1 MIDKAR
7 KNLKDLKSIF
17 LYWYEMFGSND
28 KSKDMMKAFMKD
40 LAFAKDKNEMIKAQD
55 NELVKE
61 FMQELNNLSFKE
73 QLEFY
78 QTNRDYDPGLDNDEN
93 SSELLDAFTGS
104 LENLEK
110 QEITPIREQ
119 KRESGWQ
126 NNEDNKE
133 NSELEKAFEKDLSF
147 SQSNP
152 IPLGEKETSKEE
164 KEAELKSKEKEPKET
179 LGFNHSLGVSV
190 LRSRIEEAK
199 NHFNEKEKEKGSNKR
214 FSDKEF
220 KKFLKDR
227 AKNGMTNEEMQV
239 LLLMINNKKGN
250 LRPSH
255 KEFLQECLIEA
266 VLHNKN
272 INKTTEYA
280 IRNNIAHLPINKTE
294 GFLVR
299 TYNHSL
305 GIFNEN
311 IAEKL
316 KIPKKEKEILQP
328 LNANEEQALN
338 TALENNEIDARTFK
352 SWEFG
357 SKEAGK
363 ENASM
368 SEELT
373 QNNSKLSH
381 FNENSIAQNSV
392 GQNNVKEPNTKSNN
406 SKQNHLLSNS
416 DLTSNTDYN
425 KLVAD
430 MFENQM
436 DANGNYVGKKFSTQA
451 YDNKT
456 PYKVAT
462 GNASE
467 YSSYLYSKKTKS
479 KDVGIER

>member
-40 LAFAKDKNEMIKAQD
+40 LAFAKNKNEVIKAQD

-61 FMQELNNLSFKE
+61 FMQELNSLSFKE

-93 SSELLDAFTGS
+93 SSELLDAFIGS

-119 KRESGWQ
+119 KRESELQ
-126 NNEDNKE
+126 NNENNKE
-133 NSELEKAFEKDLSF
+133 NGELGKAFEKDLSLL
-147 SQSNP
+147 QSNP
-152 IPLGEKETSKEE
+152 ILLDKKETSKEE

-179 LGFNHSLGVSV
+179 LGFTHSLGVSV

-199 NHFNEKEKEKGSNKR
+199 NHFNEKEKGSNKR
-214 FSDKEF
+214 FRDKEF

-328 LNANEEQALN
+328 LNANEKQVLN

-352 SWEFG
+352 PWDLG
-357 SKEAGK
+357 SK

-392 GQNNVKEPNTKSNN
+392 GQNNVKEPNTKFNN
-406 SKQNHLLSNS
+406 SKQNHSLSNS

-479 KDVGIER
+479 KDVGMER

>member
-40 LAFAKDKNEMIKAQD
+40 LAFAKNKNEMIKAQD

-61 FMQELNNLSFKE
+61 FMQELNSLSFKE

-78 QTNRDYDPGLDNDEN
+78 QTNRDYDPILDNDEN
-93 SSELLDAFTGS
+93 SSELLNAFTDS
-104 LENLEK
+104 LEKLEK
-110 QEITPIREQ
+110 QEIAPIRDQ
-119 KRESGWQ
+119 KRESGLQ

-133 NSELEKAFEKDLSF
+133 NGELEKDFEKDLSLL
-147 SQSNP
+147 QSNP
-152 IPLGEKETSKEE
+152 ILLDKKETSKEE
-164 KEAELKSKEKEPKET
+164 KEEELESKEKEPKET
-179 LGFNHSLGVSV
+179 LGFNHSLGVNV
-190 LRSRIEEAK
+190 LKSRIEEAK
-199 NHFNEKEKEKGSNKR
+199 NHFNEKKGSNKR

-239 LLLMINNKKGN
+239 LLLIINNKKSN
-250 LRPSH
+250 LMPSH

-280 IRNNIAHLPINKTE
+280 IRKNVAHLPINKTE
-294 GFLVR
+294 SFLVR

-305 GIFNEN
+305 GILNEN

-357 SKEAGK
+357 SKEASK

-373 QNNSKLSH
+373 QNNSKLSN
-381 FNENSIAQNSV
+381 FNENSTTQNNV
-392 GQNNVKEPNTKSNN
+392 GQNNVKEPNNKTNN
-406 SKQNHLLSNS
+406 SKQNHSLSNS

-436 DANGNYVGKKFSTQA
+436 DANGNYVGKKFSAQA
-451 YDNKT
+451 YNSKT

-467 YSSYLYSKKTKS
+467 RSAYLYSKKTKS
-479 KDVGIER
+479 KNVGMEC

>member
-1 MIDKAR
+1 
-7 KNLKDLKSIF
+7 
-17 LYWYEMFGSND
+17 MFGSND

-40 LAFAKDKNEMIKAQD
+40 LAFAKDKNEVIKAQD
-55 NELVKE
+55 NEFVKE
-61 FMQELNNLSFKE
+61 FMQELNSLSFKE

-78 QTNRDYDPGLDNDEN
+78 QTNRDYDPSLDNDEN
-93 SSELLDAFTGS
+93 SSELLDAFTGT

-110 QEITPIREQ
+110 QEIAPIRDQ
-119 KRESGWQ
+119 KRESGLQ

-133 NSELEKAFEKDLSF
+133 NGELV
-147 SQSNP
+147 
-152 IPLGEKETSKEE
+152 PLDKKETSKEE
-164 KEAELKSKEKEPKET
+164 ELESKEKEPKET
-179 LGFNHSLGVSV
+179 LGFNHALGVSV

-199 NHFNEKEKEKGSNKR
+199 NHFNEKEKSSNKR

-239 LLLMINNKKGN
+239 LLLMINNKKSN
-250 LRPSH
+250 LMPSH

-280 IRNNIAHLPINKTE
+280 IRKNVAHLPINKTE
-294 GFLVR
+294 SFLVR

-328 LNANEEQALN
+328 LNANEEQVLN

-357 SKEAGK
+357 RK

-373 QNNSKLSH
+373 HNNSKLSH
-381 FNENSIAQNSV
+381 FNENSTTQNSV
-392 GQNNVKEPNTKSNN
+392 GQNNIK
-406 SKQNHLLSNS
+406 
-416 DLTSNTDYN
+416 
-425 KLVAD
+425 
-430 MFENQM
+430 
-436 DANGNYVGKKFSTQA
+436 
-451 YDNKT
+451 
-456 PYKVAT
+456 
-462 GNASE
+462 
-467 YSSYLYSKKTKS
+467 
-479 KDVGIER
+479 

>member
-40 LAFAKDKNEMIKAQD
+40 LAFAKNKNEVIKAQD

-61 FMQELNNLSFKE
+61 FMQELNSLSFKE

-104 LENLEK
+104 LENLGK
-110 QEITPIREQ
+110 QEITPIRDQ

-126 NNEDNKE
+126 NNENNKE
-133 NSELEKAFEKDLSF
+133 NGELEKAAEKDLSLL
-147 SQSNP
+147 QSNP
-152 IPLGEKETSKEE
+152 IPLDKKETSKEE
-164 KEAELKSKEKEPKET
+164 KEEELESKEKEPKET
-179 LGFNHSLGVSV
+179 LGFTHSLGVSV

-199 NHFNEKEKEKGSNKR
+199 NHFNEKEKGSSKR

-328 LNANEEQALN
+328 LNANEKQVLN

-352 SWEFG
+352 PWDLG
-357 SKEAGK
+357 SKEVSK

-381 FNENSIAQNSV
+381 FDENSTAQNNV
-392 GQNNVKEPNTKSNN
+392 GQNNAKEINTKSNN
-406 SKQNHLLSNS
+406 SKQNHSLSNS

-479 KDVGIER
+479 KDVGMER

>member
-40 LAFAKDKNEMIKAQD
+40 LAFAKNKNEVIKAQD

-61 FMQELNNLSFKE
+61 FMQELNSLSFKE

-78 QTNRDYDPGLDNDEN
+78 QTNRDYDPNLDNDEN
-93 SSELLDAFTGS
+93 SSELLDAFIGS
-104 LENLEK
+104 LELVPLDK
-110 QEITPIREQ
+110 
-119 KRESGWQ
+119 
-126 NNEDNKE
+126 KE
-133 NSELEKAFEKDLSF
+133 AS
-147 SQSNP
+147 
-152 IPLGEKETSKEE
+152 

-179 LGFNHSLGVSV
+179 LGFNHSLGVNV
-190 LRSRIEEAK
+190 LKSRIEEAK
-199 NHFNEKEKEKGSNKR
+199 NHFNEKEKGSNKR

-328 LNANEEQALN
+328 LNANEKQVLN
-338 TALENNEIDARTFK
+338 TALENDEIDARTFK
-352 SWEFG
+352 PWDLG
-357 SKEAGK
+357 SKEASK

-373 QNNSKLSH
+373 QNNSNLSH

-392 GQNNVKEPNTKSNN
+392 GQNNVKEPNTKANN
-406 SKQNHLLSNS
+406 SKQNHSLSNS

-456 PYKVAT
+456 PYKVAI

-479 KDVGIER
+479 KDVGMER

>member
-1 MIDKAR
+1 
-7 KNLKDLKSIF
+7 
-17 LYWYEMFGSND
+17 E
-28 KSKDMMKAFMKD
+28 
-40 LAFAKDKNEMIKAQD
+40 
-55 NELVKE
+55 
-61 FMQELNNLSFKE
+61 
-73 QLEFY
+73 
-78 QTNRDYDPGLDNDEN
+78 
-93 SSELLDAFTGS
+93 
-104 LENLEK
+104 
-110 QEITPIREQ
+110 
-119 KRESGWQ
+119 
-126 NNEDNKE
+126 
-133 NSELEKAFEKDLSF
+133 
-147 SQSNP
+147 
-152 IPLGEKETSKEE
+152 
-164 KEAELKSKEKEPKET
+164 SKEKEPKET
-179 LGFNHSLGVSV
+179 LGFNHSLGVNV

-199 NHFNEKEKEKGSNKR
+199 NHFNEKEKGSNKR

-227 AKNGMTNEEMQV
+227 SKNGMTNEEMQV

-280 IRNNIAHLPINKTE
+280 IRKNVAHLPINKTE
-294 GFLVR
+294 SFLVR

-305 GIFNEN
+305 GILNEN

-357 SKEAGK
+357 SKEASK

-381 FNENSIAQNSV
+381 FNENSTTQNNV
-392 GQNNVKEPNTKSNN
+392 GQNNVKEPNNKTNN
-406 SKQNHLLSNS
+406 SNQNHSLSNS

-436 DANGNYVGKKFSTQA
+436 DANGNYVGKKFSAQA

-462 GNASE
+462 GNVSE
-467 YSSYLYSKKTKS
+467 RSAYLYSKKTKS
-479 KDVGIER
+479 KNVGMER

>member
-1 MIDKAR
+1 M
-7 KNLKDLKSIF
+7 SI
-17 LYWYEMFGSND
+17 
-28 KSKDMMKAFMKD
+28 
-40 LAFAKDKNEMIKAQD
+40 
-55 NELVKE
+55 
-61 FMQELNNLSFKE
+61 
-73 QLEFY
+73 
-78 QTNRDYDPGLDNDEN
+78 
-93 SSELLDAFTGS
+93 
-104 LENLEK
+104 
-110 QEITPIREQ
+110 IR
-119 KRESGWQ
+119 
-126 NNEDNKE
+126 
-133 NSELEKAFEKDLSF
+133 
-147 SQSNP
+147 
-152 IPLGEKETSKEE
+152 
-164 KEAELKSKEKEPKET
+164 
-179 LGFNHSLGVSV
+179 FNHSLGVSV
-190 LRSRIEEAK
+190 LRSCIEEAK

-214 FSDKEF
+214 FRDKEF

-227 AKNGMTNEEMQV
+227 SKNGMTNEEMQV

-250 LRPSH
+250 LRLSH

-311 IAEKL
+311 IDEKL
-316 KIPKKEKEILQP
+316 KIPKKEKEMLQP
-328 LNANEEQALN
+328 LNANEKQVLN

-352 SWEFG
+352 SWELG
-357 SKEAGK
+357 SKEASK

-373 QNNSKLSH
+373 HNNSKLSH
-381 FNENSIAQNSV
+381 FNENSTAQNSV

-406 SKQNHLLSNS
+406 SKQNHSLSNS

-479 KDVGIER
+479 KDVGMER

>member
-40 LAFAKDKNEMIKAQD
+40 LAFAKDKNEVIKAQD

-61 FMQELNNLSFKE
+61 FMQELNSLSFKE

-78 QTNRDYDPGLDNDEN
+78 QTNRDYDPNLDNDEN
-93 SSELLDAFTGS
+93 SSELLDAFTGT

-110 QEITPIREQ
+110 QEIVPIRDQ
-119 KRESGWQ
+119 KRESGLQ
-126 NNEDNKE
+126 NNEDNRE
-133 NSELEKAFEKDLSF
+133 NGELV
-147 SQSNP
+147 
-152 IPLGEKETSKEE
+152 PLDTSKEE
-164 KEAELKSKEKEPKET
+164 KEEELESKEKEPKET
-179 LGFNHSLGVSV
+179 PGFNHSLGVSV
-190 LRSRIEEAK
+190 LRSRIEE
-199 NHFNEKEKEKGSNKR
+199 
-214 FSDKEF
+214 
-220 KKFLKDR
+220 

-239 LLLMINNKKGN
+239 LLLMINNKKSN
-250 LRPSH
+250 LMPSH

-280 IRNNIAHLPINKTE
+280 IKKNVAHLPINKTE
-294 GFLVR
+294 SFLVR

-328 LNANEEQALN
+328 LNANEEQVLN

-357 SKEAGK
+357 SKEASK

-373 QNNSKLSH
+373 HNNSKLSH
-381 FNENSIAQNSV
+381 FNENSTTQNSV
-392 GQNNVKEPNTKSNN
+392 GQNNIKEPNA
-406 SKQNHLLSNS
+406 KQNHSLSNS

-436 DANGNYVGKKFSTQA
+436 DANGNYVGKKFRAQA

-467 YSSYLYSKKTKS
+467 RSAYLYSKKTKS
-479 KDVGIER
+479 KDVGMER

>member
-40 LAFAKDKNEMIKAQD
+40 LAFAKNKNEMIKAQD

-61 FMQELNNLSFKE
+61 FMQELNSLSFKE

-78 QTNRDYDPGLDNDEN
+78 QTNRDYDPSLDNDEN
-93 SSELLDAFTGS
+93 SSELLNAFIGS
-104 LENLEK
+104 LEKLEK
-110 QEITPIREQ
+110 QEIAPIREQ
-119 KRESGWQ
+119 KRESGLQ

-133 NSELEKAFEKDLSF
+133 NGELEKAFEKDLSLL
-147 SQSNP
+147 QSNP
-152 IPLGEKETSKEE
+152 ILLDKKETSKEE
-164 KEAELKSKEKEPKET
+164 EAELESKEKEPKET
-179 LGFNHSLGVSV
+179 LGFNHSLGVNV
-190 LRSRIEEAK
+190 LRSRVEEAK
-199 NHFNEKEKEKGSNKR
+199 NHFNEKEKGSNKR

-239 LLLMINNKKGN
+239 LLLIINNKKSN

-280 IRNNIAHLPINKTE
+280 IRKNVAHLPINKTE
-294 GFLVR
+294 SFLVR

-305 GIFNEN
+305 GILNEN

-357 SKEAGK
+357 SKE
-363 ENASM
+363 NASM

-373 QNNSKLSH
+373 QNISKLSH
-381 FNENSIAQNSV
+381 FNENSTTQNNV
-392 GQNNVKEPNTKSNN
+392 GQNNVKEPNNKTNN
-406 SKQNHLLSNS
+406 SKQNHSLSNS

-436 DANGNYVGKKFSTQA
+436 DANGNYVGKKFSAQA
-451 YDNKT
+451 YNSKT

-462 GNASE
+462 GNANERSA
-467 YSSYLYSKKTKS
+467 YLYSKKTKS
-479 KDVGIER
+479 KNVGMER

>member
-40 LAFAKDKNEMIKAQD
+40 LAFAKNKNEMIKAQD

-61 FMQELNNLSFKE
+61 FMQELNSLSFKE

-78 QTNRDYDPGLDNDEN
+78 QTNRDYDPSLDNDEN

-104 LENLEK
+104 LEKLEK

-119 KRESGWQ
+119 KREIELQ

-133 NSELEKAFEKDLSF
+133 NGELEKVFEKNLSLL
-147 SQSNP
+147 QSNP
-152 IPLGEKETSKEE
+152 IPLDKKETSKEE
-164 KEAELKSKEKEPKET
+164 ELESKEKEPKET

-190 LRSRIEEAK
+190 LRSRIEESK

-227 AKNGMTNEEMQV
+227 AKNDMTNEEMQV

-255 KEFLQECLIEA
+255 KEFLQACLIEA

-280 IRNNIAHLPINKTE
+280 IRKNVAHLPINKTE
-294 GFLVR
+294 SFLVR

-305 GIFNEN
+305 EIFNEN

-328 LNANEEQALN
+328 LNSNEKQVLN

-352 SWEFG
+352 SWELG

-381 FNENSIAQNSV
+381 FNENSTTQNSV

-406 SKQNHLLSNS
+406 SKQNHSLSNL

-467 YSSYLYSKKTKS
+467 YSAYLYSQKTKS
-479 KDVGIER
+479 KDVGMER

>member
-40 LAFAKDKNEMIKAQD
+40 LAFAKDKNEVIKAQD

-61 FMQELNNLSFKE
+61 FMQELNSLSFKE

-78 QTNRDYDPGLDNDEN
+78 QTNIDYDPNLNNDEN
-93 SSELLDAFTGS
+93 SSELLDAFTGT

-110 QEITPIREQ
+110 QEIAPIRDQ
-119 KRESGWQ
+119 KRESGLQ
-126 NNEDNKE
+126 NNEDNRE
-133 NSELEKAFEKDLSF
+133 NGELV
-147 SQSNP
+147 
-152 IPLGEKETSKEE
+152 PLDTSKEE
-164 KEAELKSKEKEPKET
+164 KEEELESKEKEPKET
-179 LGFNHSLGVSV
+179 PGFNHSLGVSV

-199 NHFNEKEKEKGSNKR
+199 NHFNEKEKDSNKR

-239 LLLMINNKKGN
+239 LLLMINNKKSN
-250 LRPSH
+250 LMPSH

-280 IRNNIAHLPINKTE
+280 IRKNVVHLSINKAE
-294 GFLVR
+294 SFLVR

-328 LNANEEQALN
+328 LNANEEQVLN
-338 TALENNEIDARTFK
+338 TALKNNEIDARTFK

-357 SKEAGK
+357 SKEASK

-373 QNNSKLSH
+373 HNNSKLSH
-381 FNENSIAQNSV
+381 FNENSTTQNSV
-392 GQNNVKEPNTKSNN
+392 GQNNIKEPNA
-406 SKQNHLLSNS
+406 KQNHSLSNS

-467 YSSYLYSKKTKS
+467 RSAYLYSKKTKS
-479 KDVGIER
+479 KDVGMER

>member
-40 LAFAKDKNEMIKAQD
+40 LAFAKNKNEMIKAQD
-55 NELVKE
+55 NELIKE
-61 FMQELNNLSFKE
+61 FMQELNSLSFKE

-78 QTNRDYDPGLDNDEN
+78 QTNRDYDPNLDNDEN
-93 SSELLDAFTGS
+93 SSELLDAFIGS
-104 LENLEK
+104 LEKLEK
-110 QEITPIREQ
+110 QEIAPTRDQ
-119 KRESGWQ
+119 KRESGLQ

-133 NSELEKAFEKDLSF
+133 NGELV
-147 SQSNP
+147 
-152 IPLGEKETSKEE
+152 PLDKKETSKEE
-164 KEAELKSKEKEPKET
+164 ELESKEKESKET

-190 LRSRIEEAK
+190 LRSRVEEAK
-199 NHFNEKEKEKGSNKR
+199 NHFNEKEKGSNKR

-227 AKNGMTNEEMQV
+227 SKNGMINEEMQV
-239 LLLMINNKKGN
+239 LLLMINNKKSN

-280 IRNNIAHLPINKTE
+280 IRKNVAHLPINKTE
-294 GFLVR
+294 SFLVR

-305 GIFNEN
+305 GILNEN

-357 SKEAGK
+357 SKEASK

-373 QNNSKLSH
+373 QNN
-381 FNENSIAQNSV
+381 
-392 GQNNVKEPNTKSNN
+392 VKEPNNKTNN
-406 SKQNHLLSNS
+406 AKQNHSLSNS

-451 YDNKT
+451 YNNKT

-467 YSSYLYSKKTKS
+467 RSAYLYSKKTKS
-479 KDVGIER
+479 KNVGMER

>member
-40 LAFAKDKNEMIKAQD
+40 LAFAKNKNEVIKAQD

-61 FMQELNNLSFKE
+61 FMQELNSLSFKE

-78 QTNRDYDPGLDNDEN
+78 QTNRDYDPSLDNDEN
-93 SSELLDAFTGS
+93 SSELLDAFIGS
-104 LENLEK
+104 LELVPLDK
-110 QEITPIREQ
+110 
-119 KRESGWQ
+119 
-126 NNEDNKE
+126 KE
-133 NSELEKAFEKDLSF
+133 AS
-147 SQSNP
+147 
-152 IPLGEKETSKEE
+152 

-190 LRSRIEEAK
+190 LKSRIEEAK
-199 NHFNEKEKEKGSNKR
+199 NHFNEKEKGSNKR

-227 AKNGMTNEEMQV
+227 AKNSMTNEEMQV
-239 LLLMINNKKGN
+239 LLLMINNKKSN
-250 LRPSH
+250 LMPSH

-280 IRNNIAHLPINKTE
+280 IRNNIAHLPINKAE
-294 GFLVR
+294 SFLVR

-305 GIFNEN
+305 GILNEN

-357 SKEAGK
+357 SKE
-363 ENASM
+363 NASM

-381 FNENSIAQNSV
+381 FNENSTTQNNV
-392 GQNNVKEPNTKSNN
+392 GQNNVKEPNNKTNN
-406 SKQNHLLSNS
+406 SKQNHSLSNS

-436 DANGNYVGKKFSTQA
+436 DANGNYVGKKFSAQA

-456 PYKVAT
+456 PCKVAT

-467 YSSYLYSKKTKS
+467 RSTYLYSKKTKS
-479 KDVGIER
+479 KNVGMEC

>member
-40 LAFAKDKNEMIKAQD
+40 LAFAKNKNEVIKAQD

-61 FMQELNNLSFKE
+61 FMQELNSLSFKE

-104 LENLEK
+104 LENLGK
-110 QEITPIREQ
+110 QEITPIRDQ
-119 KRESGWQ
+119 KRESELQ
-126 NNEDNKE
+126 NNENNKE
-133 NSELEKAFEKDLSF
+133 NGELEKAAEKDLSLL
-147 SQSNP
+147 QSNP
-152 IPLGEKETSKEE
+152 IPLDKKETSKEE
-164 KEAELKSKEKEPKET
+164 EAELKSKEKEPKET
-179 LGFNHSLGVSV
+179 LGFTHSLGVSV

-199 NHFNEKEKEKGSNKR
+199 NHFNEKEKGSNKR

-280 IRNNIAHLPINKTE
+280 IRNNIVHLPINKTE

-311 IAEKL
+311 IAKKL

-357 SKEAGK
+357 SKEASK

-381 FNENSIAQNSV
+381 FNENSTTQNNV
-392 GQNNVKEPNTKSNN
+392 GQNNVKEPNNKTNN
-406 SKQNHLLSNS
+406 SKQNHSLSNS

-436 DANGNYVGKKFSTQA
+436 DANGNYVGKKFSAQA
-451 YDNKT
+451 YNSKT

-467 YSSYLYSKKTKS
+467 RSAYLYSKKTKS
-479 KDVGIER
+479 KNVGMER

>member
-40 LAFAKDKNEMIKAQD
+40 LAFAKNKNEVIKAQD

-61 FMQELNNLSFKE
+61 FMQELNSLSFKE

-78 QTNRDYDPGLDNDEN
+78 QTNRDYDPSLDNDEN
-93 SSELLDAFTGS
+93 SSELLDAFIGS
-104 LENLEK
+104 LELVPLDK
-110 QEITPIREQ
+110 
-119 KRESGWQ
+119 
-126 NNEDNKE
+126 KE
-133 NSELEKAFEKDLSF
+133 AS
-147 SQSNP
+147 
-152 IPLGEKETSKEE
+152 

-190 LRSRIEEAK
+190 LKSRIEEAK
-199 NHFNEKEKEKGSNKR
+199 NHFNEKEKGSNKR

-227 AKNGMTNEEMQV
+227 AKNSMTNEEMQV

-294 GFLVR
+294 SFLVR

-328 LNANEEQALN
+328 LNANEKQVLN

-352 SWEFG
+352 PWDLG
-357 SKEAGK
+357 SKEVSK

-381 FNENSIAQNSV
+381 FDEISTAQNNV
-392 GQNNVKEPNTKSNN
+392 GQNNAKEINTKSNN
-406 SKQNHLLSNS
+406 SKQNHSLSNS

-451 YDNKT
+451 YDNKAS
-456 PYKVAT
+456 YKVAT

-479 KDVGIER
+479 KDVGMER

>member
-1 MIDKAR
+1 M
-7 KNLKDLKSIF
+7 
-17 LYWYEMFGSND
+17 
-28 KSKDMMKAFMKD
+28 
-40 LAFAKDKNEMIKAQD
+40 
-55 NELVKE
+55 
-61 FMQELNNLSFKE
+61 
-73 QLEFY
+73 
-78 QTNRDYDPGLDNDEN
+78 
-93 SSELLDAFTGS
+93 
-104 LENLEK
+104 
-110 QEITPIREQ
+110 
-119 KRESGWQ
+119 Q
-126 NNEDNKE
+126 NNENNKE
-133 NSELEKAFEKDLSF
+133 NGELEKAVEKDLSLL
-147 SQSNP
+147 QSNP
-152 IPLGEKETSKEE
+152 ILLDKKETSKEE
-164 KEAELKSKEKEPKET
+164 KEAELESKEKEPKET

-199 NHFNEKEKEKGSNKR
+199 NHFNEKEKGSNKR

-227 AKNGMTNEEMQV
+227 SKNGMTNEEMQV

-250 LRPSH
+250 LRPNH

-272 INKTTEYA
+272 INKITEYA
-280 IRNNIAHLPINKTE
+280 IRKNIAHLPINKTE

-316 KIPKKEKEILQP
+316 KIPKKEKEMLQP
-328 LNANEEQALN
+328 LNANEKQVLN

-352 SWEFG
+352 SWELG

-368 SEELT
+368 SEELM

-381 FNENSIAQNSV
+381 FNENSTTQNSV

-406 SKQNHLLSNS
+406 SKQNHSLSNS
-416 DLTSNTDYN
+416 DLISNTDYN

-462 GNASE
+462 SNASE

-479 KDVGIER
+479 KDIGMER

>member
-17 LYWYEMFGSND
+17 LYWYEIFGSND

-40 LAFAKDKNEMIKAQD
+40 LAFAKNKNEMIKAQD

-61 FMQELNNLSFKE
+61 FMQELNSLSFKE

-78 QTNRDYDPGLDNDEN
+78 QTNRDYDPSLDNDEN
-93 SSELLDAFTGS
+93 SSELLNAFIGS
-104 LENLEK
+104 LEKLEK
-110 QEITPIREQ
+110 QEIAPIREQ
-119 KRESGWQ
+119 KRESGLQ

-133 NSELEKAFEKDLSF
+133 NGELEKAFEKDLSLL
-147 SQSNP
+147 QSNP
-152 IPLGEKETSKEE
+152 ILLDKKETSKEE
-164 KEAELKSKEKEPKET
+164 EAELESKEKEPKET

-190 LRSRIEEAK
+190 LKSRVEEAK
-199 NHFNEKEKEKGSNKR
+199 NHFNEKEKGSNKR

-239 LLLMINNKKGN
+239 LLLIINNKKSN
-250 LRPSH
+250 LMPSH

-280 IRNNIAHLPINKTE
+280 IRKNVAHLPINKTE
-294 GFLVR
+294 SFLVR

-305 GIFNEN
+305 GILNKN

-357 SKEAGK
+357 SKEASK
-363 ENASM
+363 ENTSM

-381 FNENSIAQNSV
+381 FNENSTTQNNV
-392 GQNNVKEPNTKSNN
+392 GQNNVKETNNKTNN
-406 SKQNHLLSNS
+406 SKQNHSLSNL

-436 DANGNYVGKKFSTQA
+436 DANGNYVGKKFSAQA

-467 YSSYLYSKKTKS
+467 RSTYLYSKKTKS
-479 KDVGIER
+479 KNVGMER